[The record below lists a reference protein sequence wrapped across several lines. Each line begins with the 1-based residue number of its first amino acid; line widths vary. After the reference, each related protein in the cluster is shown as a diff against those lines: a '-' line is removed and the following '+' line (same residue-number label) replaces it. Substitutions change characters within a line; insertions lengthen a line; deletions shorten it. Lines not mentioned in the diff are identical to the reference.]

1 MALVLD
7 NEIYTF
13 LESHPD
19 WSRSGNELTRMF
31 TFKDFNE
38 SMGFVTR
45 IAMAAEK
52 ADHHPDIDIRWNQV
66 TLTLSTH
73 SEGGLTINDLD
84 LANTADSLK

>member
-7 NEIYTF
+7 HEIDTF

-19 WSRSGNELTRMF
+19 WSRSGNELIRMF

-52 ADHHPDIDIRWNQV
+52 ADHHPDIDIRWNKV
-66 TLTLSTH
+66 KCVLSTH
-73 SEGGLTINDLD
+73 SQGTLTSKD
-84 LANTADSLK
+84 LALAASFDGFA